1 MNAWSNE
8 VIVKGHQQFNMQ
20 VDYIGLALTEWKRLN
35 PLRRRE
41 SDLSN
46 ADREWIMHRA
56 KELKK
61 ELR

>member
-20 VDYIGLALTEWKRLN
+20 VDYLGLALTEWKMLN

-41 SDLSN
+41 SDLGE
-46 ADREWIMHRA
+46 ADRQWIMQRA